1 MCYNTNVR
9 YAVNFRIDNFDR
21 SVTFSL
27 QIFGEIL
34 LSMCYHIVRPNER
47 KVTKHQHILKEVF
60 IMKTNTIAKA
70 VLLATAAVVFPSS
83 IIASAN
89 SDKIVGSAADVPA
102 EIIETEQSAPVTETD
117 EQSETVS
124 AEINVTDDGCVTVN
138 VPDESV
144 FYCYTIT
151 RTTDEN
157 GEEKTVTSICKDG
170 EEPHDGILAVED
182 NDEEVSFFITADTD
196 ETEDYATLNTLSE
209 GDYVSE
215 ISRTGDAESDNDI
228 QYSSFYYIGDM
239 TDDMSEEDAAEF
251 DRINGRIA
259 EISLLVSGGK
269 VLSEE
274 ELEAGYAKYQDELDG
289 LYDRLGE
296 ILEKYMGAFDLS
308 VVGMEDE
315 AV

>member
-9 YAVNFRIDNFDR
+9 YVVNFRIDNFDR

-70 VLLATAAVVFPSS
+70 VLLATAAVIFPSS

-102 EIIETEQSAPVTETD
+102 EIIETEQSAPATETD

-170 EEPHDGILAVED
+170 EEPHAGILAVE
-182 NDEEVSFFITADTD
+182 DTD

-274 ELEAGYAKYQDELDG
+274 ELEAGYAKYQDELDE
-289 LYDRLGE
+289 LYDRLGK
-296 ILEKYMGAFDLS
+296 ILEKYMGSFDLS

>member
-1 MCYNTNVR
+1 
-9 YAVNFRIDNFDR
+9 
-21 SVTFSL
+21 
-27 QIFGEIL
+27 
-34 LSMCYHIVRPNER
+34 
-47 KVTKHQHILKEVF
+47 
-60 IMKTNTIAKA
+60 MKTNTITKA
-70 VLLATAAVVFPSS
+70 VLLATAAVIFPSS

-89 SDKIVGSAADVPA
+89 SDQNASSAADVPA
-102 EIIETEQSAPVTETD
+102 EIIETEQSAPVTKTD

-124 AEINVTDDGCVTVN
+124 AEINETEDGCVTVN

-144 FYCYTIT
+144 LYCYTIT

-157 GEEKTVTSICKDG
+157 GEEKTVTSICKDDELISG
-170 EEPHDGILAVED
+170 EKPNVGILAIED
-182 NDEEVSFFITADTD
+182 ND

-209 GDYVSE
+209 GDYVTE
-215 ISRTGDAESDNDI
+215 IFRTGDAEGDNDI
-228 QYSSFYYIGDM
+228 QYSSFFYSGDM

-274 ELEAGYAKYQDELDG
+274 ELEAGYAKYQDELDE

-296 ILEKYMGAFDLS
+296 ILEKYMGSFDLS
-308 VVGMEDE
+308 VVCTEDE